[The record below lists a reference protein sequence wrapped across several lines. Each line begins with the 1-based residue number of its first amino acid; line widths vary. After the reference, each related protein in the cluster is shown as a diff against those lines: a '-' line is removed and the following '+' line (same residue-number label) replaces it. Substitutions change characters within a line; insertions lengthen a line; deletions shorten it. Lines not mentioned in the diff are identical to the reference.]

1 MTDPRSPPISPSTTF
16 GNSKGIGLLEDSE
29 GDTYM
34 RKEKLRVPDV
44 QSTKNYITLLE
55 RQLKSKYISDQE
67 LVNEL
72 KALVKV
78 LQRDA
83 LSFKRESSKG
93 KVEITRL
100 KKMIKRLVKE
110 NDHYINIIKRNT
122 IEDSTGNKRRR
133 HLRV

>member
-1 MTDPRSPPISPSTTF
+1 MIDPRSPPRSPSTW
-16 GNSKGIGLLEDSE
+16 GE
-29 GDTYM
+29 GKKKINPPGDPDGDIKM
-34 RKEKLRVPDV
+34 FHVPDDV

-133 HLRV
+133 PNLRV

>member
-1 MTDPRSPPISPSTTF
+1 MIDPRSPPISPSTS
-16 GNSKGIGLLEDSE
+16 NSTGIGLPEDFE
-29 GDTYM
+29 GDIDM
-34 RKEKLRVPDV
+34 RKDMGVPDV

-55 RQLKSKYISDQE
+55 RQLKSEYTSDQE

-110 NDHYINIIKRNT
+110 NDHYFKIIKRNT
-122 IEDSTGNKRRR
+122 VEDSTGNKRQRPN
-133 HLRV
+133 LRV